1 MESLRA
7 RAVPVGKPARC
18 LFRTLFGTSLE
29 LGVQKLNPIGLGSMA
44 ADRPDELECC
54 CQKEKQD
61 QSGHYGC
68 LCGRCMCIQ
77 LQLLYCC
84 DSYEPWLSV
93 TFY

>member
-1 MESLRA
+1 MNFWGIFMLKNILRKYLA
-7 RAVPVGKPARC
+7 N
-18 LFRTLFGTSLE
+18 E
-29 LGVQKLNPIGLGSMA
+29 LGVRKLNPIGLGSMA